1 MIILRQREFANKKNK
16 EMVRDWKLR
25 QRIRGSGIVDKINEE
40 REAQVRKLTGGQE
53 GVHATKLTEEEI
65 FNQAKGGRR
74 AYQDKIKFDKG
85 VSNSASV
92 FVGEDPELFKRVNK
106 DTAARGTNQVQNV
119 NHNINSMITNKGAD
133 NFIGNRKSSAYRRR
147 EIGLPLSYR
156 SEKYHMSSA
165 EYHAKRAAEKKA
177 AEEAAKKAAEEA
189 AKATPKPTPTPTPK
203 PTTTSKVA
211 AKEGNKVLGWVKKNP
226 GTTAVGVLGTAG
238 LAYGGKK
245 LYDHYKNRE
254 K

>member
-25 QRIRGSGIVDKINEE
+25 QRIRGSGIVDKINEDRE
-40 REAQVRKLTGGQE
+40 RKVRELTGGQE

-65 FNQAKGGRR
+65 FNRAKGGRR

-106 DTAARGTNQVQNV
+106 DTAARGANQVQNV
-119 NHNINSMITNKGAD
+119 NDNINSMITNEGAD

-156 SEKYHMSSA
+156 SEKYHMSGA

-189 AKATPKPTPTPTPK
+189 AK
-203 PTTTSKVA
+203 
-211 AKEGNKVLGWVKKNP
+211 EGNKVLGWVKKNP
-226 GTTAVGVLGTAG
+226 GTTTAVGVLGTAG

-245 LYDHYKNRE
+245 LYDHYKNKE